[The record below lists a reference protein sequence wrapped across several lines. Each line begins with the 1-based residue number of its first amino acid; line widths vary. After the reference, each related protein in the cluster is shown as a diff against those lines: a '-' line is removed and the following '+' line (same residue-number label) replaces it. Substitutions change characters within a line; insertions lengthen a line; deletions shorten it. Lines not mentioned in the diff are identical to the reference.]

1 MIFSVSICSLSS
13 GNNINK
19 FTFRSTYRIIKMHDV
34 SIVSYDQWKTNHQSW
49 YLRYYNYNFQNHF
62 WFSMNPTQNMYFVIL
77 YHILKLLTFKVC
89 HSQKE
94 YDLFCYWHDLSFS
107 GSKKYSNN
115 HIFLLVY
122 FQEFPSIRPFKAS
135 PPPPPLGRQHLFFY
149 LIPSPNFY
157 FKSNSTEDSSKKPN
171 PYLFKISQV
180 FINLP
185 IYQYRKLCVHSQKY
199 GTTLEASIIFVRRMV
214 DAMPCIIHFL
224 VIFCNW
230 LFCRI

>member
-1 MIFSVSICSLSS
+1 
-13 GNNINK
+13 
-19 FTFRSTYRIIKMHDV
+19 
-34 SIVSYDQWKTNHQSW
+34 
-49 YLRYYNYNFQNHF
+49 
-62 WFSMNPTQNMYFVIL
+62 MNPTQNMYFIIL
-77 YHILKLLTFKVC
+77 YYILKLLTFKVC

-94 YDLFCYWHDLSFS
+94 YDLFCYWHDLSSS

-115 HIFLLVY
+115 HSFFVDLFSGVSLH
-122 FQEFPSIRPFKAS
+122 QALQSESTPS
-135 PPPPPLGRQHLFFY
+135 PLGRQNLFFY